1 MCQYVIELTGLTKKY
16 GDFTAVNDLNL
27 QIRKGEIFGLLG
39 PNGAGKSTTILMMLG
54 LTEPTTGSVKVCDI
68 DSTTHPIE
76 VKRKVGYL
84 PEDVGFYEDMTGIE
98 NLVYTAALNGIRRKE
113 AREKAERLL
122 DRIGLVK
129 EADKKAGKYS
139 KGMRQRLG
147 LADVLIK
154 SPEVIILDEPTSQLD
169 PIAAS
174 DFLETVKKINRDI
187 GTTVIITEHRLQDI
201 VPYAD
206 KAFVMDKGNVFLE
219 GSPREIGAA
228 LREQK
233 HGMFLSMPVPM
244 QIYGE
249 TDSQATC
256 PLTVSEGRQWLS
268 HYCNEKGIASD
279 SQQKGESTEKDRHTK
294 TDSSKKKL
302 SIQVKDAWFRYE
314 KDSPDVVRD
323 LSLEVKKGEFYALV
337 GGNGTGKSTT
347 LSLLSRVRCPYR
359 GKILLEGRDI
369 RSYKDRDLYCGLL
382 GVMPQNPQSIFLK
395 KTVLEDL
402 YSVIGGRREKMSS
415 EYQIHMK
422 KEKAIEGIVSL
433 TRLEGLLERHPY
445 DLSGGEQQRLA
456 LAKVLLLRPRILL
469 MDEPTKG
476 MDAEYKE
483 EIGKILTRLKQ
494 HGLTIFMISHDVE
507 FVAEY
512 ADRVG
517 LFFEGNIVTSQNTR
531 EFFAGNNFYTT
542 AANRMARH
550 LFPEAVTGKDVVTCL
565 QSSNWT
571 SL

>member
-1 MCQYVIELTGLTKKY
+1 MNIVEIRNFCFAYPDCSSKVLDQVNLSIQEGTLNVICGRS
-16 GDFTAVNDLNL
+16 GC
-27 QIRKGEIFGLLG
+27 
-39 PNGAGKSTTILMMLG
+39 GKSTLLRHLKSVLMPHGTSSGEILYKGKRLRETDHRTQSQEIGFVMQNPDNQIVTDKVWHELSFGLESLGYDNATIRLRVAEMASYFGIHQWFYKGVEELSGGQKQLLNLAAIMAM
-54 LTEPTTGSVKVCDI
+54 
-68 DSTTHPIE
+68 HPS
-76 VKRKVGYL
+76 
-84 PEDVGFYEDMTGIE
+84 
-98 NLVYTAALNGIRRKE
+98 
-113 AREKAERLL
+113 LL
-122 DRIGLVK
+122 
-129 EADKKAGKYS
+129 
-139 KGMRQRLG
+139 
-147 LADVLIK
+147 
-154 SPEVIILDEPTSQLD
+154 ILDEPTSQLD

-244 QIYGE
+244 QIYGA
-249 TDSQATC
+249 TDSRDTC
-256 PLTVSEGRQWLS
+256 PLTVSEGRQWLER
-268 HYCNEKGIASD
+268 YCREKNITEEKREKINGD
-279 SQQKGESTEKDRHTK
+279 FLTVVREGEQQDPDNRKNPAIQLKD
-294 TDSSKKKL
+294 
-302 SIQVKDAWFRYE
+302 VWFRYE

-323 LSLEVKKGEFYALV
+323 LSLEVRKGEFYALV

-347 LSLLSRVRCPYR
+347 LSLLSRVRQPYR
-359 GKILLEGRDI
+359 GKIRLEGRDI
-369 RSYKDRDLYCGLL
+369 RSFKDRELYCGCL

-402 YSVIGGRREKMSS
+402 YSVIGGKKEKLSS

-422 KEKAIEGIVSL
+422 KAMG
-433 TRLEGLLERHPY
+433 R
-445 DLSGGEQQRLA
+445 A
-456 LAKVLLLRPRILL
+456 LMSKPKILL

-483 EIGKILTRLKQ
+483 EIGKILCKLKQ
-494 HGLTIFMISHDVE
+494 HGMTIFMISHDVE

-517 LFFEGNIVTSQNTR
+517 LFFEGNVVTSQNTR

-542 AANRMARH
+542 AANRMARQM
-550 LFPEAVTGKDVVTCL
+550 FPDAVIGKDVITCL
-565 QSSNWT
+565 QKSN
-571 SL
+571 

>member
-84 PEDVGFYEDMTGIE
+84 PEDVGFYEDMTGIGT
-98 NLVYTAALNGIRRKE
+98 LVYTAALNGIRRKE

-122 DRIGLVK
+122 DQIGLGK

-244 QIYGE
+244 QIYGA
-249 TDSQATC
+249 TDSRDTC
-256 PLTVSEGRQWLS
+256 PLTVSEGRQWLER
-268 HYCNEKGIASD
+268 YCREKNITEEKREKINVDFLTVVREGE
-279 SQQKGESTEKDRHTK
+279 QQDPDNRKNPAIQLKD
-294 TDSSKKKL
+294 
-302 SIQVKDAWFRYE
+302 VWFRYE

-323 LSLEVKKGEFYALV
+323 LSLEVRKGEFYALV

-347 LSLLSRVRCPYR
+347 LSLLSRVRQPYR
-359 GKILLEGRDI
+359 GKIRLEGRDI
-369 RSYKDRDLYCGLL
+369 RSFKDRELYCGCL

-402 YSVIGGRREKMSS
+402 YSVIGGKKEKQSA

-433 TRLEGLLERHPY
+433 TRLEGLLDRHPY

-483 EIGKILTRLKQ
+483 EIGKILCKLKQ

-517 LFFEGNIVTSQNTR
+517 LFFEGNVVTSQNTR
-531 EFFAGNNFYTT
+531 EFFSGNNFYTT
-542 AANRMARH
+542 AANRMARQ
-550 LFPEAVTGKDVVTCL
+550 LFPDAVTGKDVITCL
-565 QSSNWT
+565 QKSN
-571 SL
+571 